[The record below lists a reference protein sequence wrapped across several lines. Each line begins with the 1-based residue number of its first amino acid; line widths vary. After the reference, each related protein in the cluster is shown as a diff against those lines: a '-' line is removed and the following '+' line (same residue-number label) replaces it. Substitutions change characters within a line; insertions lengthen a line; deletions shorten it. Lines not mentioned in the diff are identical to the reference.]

1 MLKVMKMQPATKTA
15 AKAAW
20 YSQCSLVDVLAKFL
34 VLNTIWQNTV
44 SQFLVELIP
53 ERQAQKAAWQ
63 GHSQQALVKF
73 STTCQTLEGTWKD
86 YLLQVLV
93 EFRLNVKNKSRETV
107 WQVHSLEAV
116 VDVARKV
123 KLWRRLGKVTPSKL
137 LLKLS
142 PNVRKRKLLGK
153 VT

>member
-1 MLKVMKMQPATKTA
+1 M
-15 AKAAW
+15 
-20 YSQCSLVDVLAKFL
+20 
-34 VLNTIWQNTV
+34 
-44 SQFLVELIP
+44 
-53 ERQAQKAAWQ
+53 
-63 GHSQQALVKF
+63 
-73 STTCQTLEGTWKD
+73 
-86 YLLQVLV
+86 LQVLV